1 MVRNKF
7 MSGLAAVVLAAF
19 TVACGSN
26 DPGIT
31 TAVKSKFAADDVV
44 KAYKIDVDT
53 RDRVVTLTGAVD
65 SSQAKQRAVEIARA
79 TEGVNNVVDNL
90 TVSPGATPT
99 TGIDDPLQK
108 RGADAAADARAT
120 GSEAARKAD
129 EKTDRAQD
137 KADAAADRTR
147 EKGRDATDR
156 AQDKAGDAADRTG
169 NAISDASITAAVKS
183 KFLADPDV
191 SGLKIDVD
199 TTGGVV
205 TLRGTVP
212 NAAEKTRAM
221 RLAKETD
228 GVKTVRDQIKVG
240 R

>member
-1 MVRNKF
+1 MVRNRF
-7 MSGLAAVVLAAF
+7 TAGLAAAALATL
-19 TVACGSN
+19 TVACGGN

-31 TAVKSKFAADDVV
+31 TAVKAKFAADDVV

-79 TEGVNNVVDNL
+79 TDGVNNVVDNL

-108 RGADAAADARAT
+108 RGAEAAADARDA
-120 GSEAARKAD
+120 GSDAARKAD
-129 EKTDRAQD
+129 DKTDRAQD
-137 KADAAADRTR
+137 KADDKTDRAQ

-156 AQDKAGDAADRTG
+156 AQDKAGSAADRAG
-169 NAISDASITAAVKS
+169 NVISDASITTAIKS
-183 KFLADPDV
+183 KFLADPNV

-228 GVKTVRDQIKVG
+228 GVKNVRDQIKVAQ
-240 R
+240 

>member
-1 MVRNKF
+1 MLRNRL
-7 MSGLAAVVLAAF
+7 MAGLAAAAF
-19 TVACGSN
+19 ATLTVACGSN

-31 TAVKSKFAADDVV
+31 TAVKAKFAADDVV

-79 TEGVNNVVDNL
+79 TDGVNNVVDNL

-108 RGADAAADARAT
+108 RGAEAAADARDA
-120 GSEAARKAD
+120 GAEAGRKAD
-129 EKTDRAQD
+129 DKTDRAQE
-137 KADAAADRTR
+137 KAGAAADRAQ

-156 AQDKAGDAADRTG
+156 AQDKAGDAADRAG
-169 NAISDASITAAVKS
+169 SVISDASITTAVKS

-199 TTGGVV
+199 TTNGVV

-212 NAAEKTRAM
+212 NAAEKTRAL

-228 GVKTVRDQIKVG
+228 GVKNVRDQIKVG

>member
-1 MVRNKF
+1 MLRNRL
-7 MSGLAAVVLAAF
+7 MAGLAAAAF
-19 TVACGSN
+19 ATLTVACGSN

-31 TAVKSKFAADDVV
+31 TAVKAKFAADDVV

-79 TEGVNNVVDNL
+79 TDGVNNVVDNL

-108 RGADAAADARAT
+108 RGAEAAADARDA
-120 GSEAARKAD
+120 GAEAGRKAD
-129 EKTDRAQD
+129 DKTDRAQ
-137 KADAAADRTR
+137 

-156 AQDKAGDAADRTG
+156 AQDKAGDAADRAG
-169 NAISDASITAAVKS
+169 SVISDASITTAVKS

-199 TTGGVV
+199 TTNGVV

-212 NAAEKTRAM
+212 NAAEKTRAL

-228 GVKTVRDQIKVG
+228 GVKNVRDQIKVG

>member
-1 MVRNKF
+1 MVRKKF
-7 MSGLAAVVLAAF
+7 TSCLAAVVFASLS
-19 TVACGSN
+19 VACGANN

-31 TAVKSKFAADDVV
+31 TAVKAKFAADDVV
-44 KAYKIDVDT
+44 KAYKIDVNT

-65 SSQAKQRAVEIARA
+65 SSQAKQRAVQIARG
-79 TEGVNNVVDNL
+79 TDGVNNVVDNL
-90 TVSPGATPT
+90 TVSPGSTPT

-108 RGADAAADARAT
+108 RGAEATADARAS
-120 GSEAARKAD
+120 GSEAGRKAD

-137 KADAAADRTR
+137 RAANA
-147 EKGRDATDR
+147 ADR
-156 AQDKAGDAADRTG
+156 AQDKTGNAADRTG
-169 NAISDASITAAVKS
+169 DAVGDAAITTAVKS

-199 TTGGVV
+199 TNNGVV

-212 NAAEKTRAM
+212 NAAEKTRALRM
-221 RLAKETD
+221 AKETT
-228 GVKTVRDQIKVG
+228 GVKNVRDQLKIG